1 VLRLVGLLPRLPVF
15 ATRYA
20 AKKALDEGRRPRPA
34 RSLTWLTD
42 LELAT
47 ERDDAQI
54 SADVANKRL
63 KDAVAEQESRTQDA
77 DTAPDA

>member
-1 VLRLVGLLPRLPVF
+1 
-15 ATRYA
+15 
-20 AKKALDEGRRPRPA
+20 
-34 RSLTWLTD
+34 

-54 SADVANKRL
+54 SADAANQRL
-63 KDAVAEQESRTQDA
+63 DDAVAEQASRTQDA

>member
-1 VLRLVGLLPRLPVF
+1 
-15 ATRYA
+15 
-20 AKKALDEGRRPRPA
+20 
-34 RSLTWLTD
+34 